1 MPDIPSALPPSPRTD
16 SPVGGEG
23 NAQGPFRNLFRDTL
37 WQIVGGLGAS
47 VVNAGMYMAAVR
59 LLGRDPFGAFGLV
72 HTLAV
77 FCSSFLGFGAK
88 NTLMILAGRSRYQ
101 KKGTVV
107 GSCYVY
113 LAATAMAT
121 WLLVQIDPPGPGS
134 RLMSGLSPN
143 LSLLIVFYTATFAF
157 FPLWG
162 SMLRGAD
169 RYQSANVLR
178 FGSQVALA
186 SGVILGICYGGD
198 YVGALWGGAVG
209 MFSLAVGVT
218 AVGVVRWG
226 FRLPGLKSFVHAGA
240 SVGIRSY
247 LASVAEVT
255 TEAFGIFYL
264 ATIGDLVGVAAI
276 VGCQRMATV
285 LGKPAQ
291 IVNLVLK
298 GKVAGQ
304 ASGEQE
310 AKRVL
315 QLSRWT
321 FLFAVL
327 VSLPLLVFARRFT
340 LLTLG
345 KGFEDAVLVMVLV
358 LLAQASRAHAAPAS
372 GFLVGKGCPTVYVVV
387 RIAALA
393 GTVAGVLFLGPTW
406 GAVGVALVQCVISLV
421 TAVLVSGVLAA
432 EAKSVRSVFVGDD
445 LLLLG
450 RLFVLRSLLF
460 HPKRA

>member
-1 MPDIPSALPPSPRTD
+1 MPETRSALPAPSASDP
-16 SPVGGEG
+16 PIGGEG
-23 NAQGPFRNLFRDTL
+23 SARGPFRNLFRDTL
-37 WQIVGGLGAS
+37 WQIAGGLGVT
-47 VVNAGMYMAAVR
+47 VVNVGMCMAAVR
-59 LLGRDPFGAFGLV
+59 LLGRDAFGAFGLV
-72 HTLAV
+72 HTVAV
-77 FCSSFLGFGAK
+77 FCSFFLGFGAK
-88 NTLMILAGRSRYQ
+88 NTLTILAGRSRYQ
-101 KKGTVV
+101 KKDTVV
-107 GSCYVY
+107 GSCYIY
-113 LAATAMAT
+113 LVATAIAT

-134 RLMSGLSPN
+134 RLMSGLSPG

-169 RYQSANVLR
+169 RHRSASVLR
-178 FGSQVALA
+178 FGSQAALA
-186 SGVILGICYGGD
+186 SGVILGICFGGD

-209 MFSLAVGVT
+209 MCLLAVGVT

-226 FRLPGLKSFVHAGA
+226 FRLPGLKPFVRAGA
-240 SVGIRSY
+240 SVGVRSY

-255 TEAFGIFYL
+255 VEAFGIFYL
-264 ATIGDLVGVAAI
+264 AAIGDLVGVAAI
-276 VGCQRMATV
+276 VGCQRMAAV
-285 LGKPAQ
+285 LSKPAQ

-315 QLSRWT
+315 QLSRFT
-321 FLFAVL
+321 FLFGVL
-327 VSLPLLVFARRFT
+327 ASLPLLLFARRFT

-358 LLAQASRAHAAPAS
+358 LLTQALRAHAAPAC
-372 GFLVGKGCPTVYVVV
+372 GFLVGKGCPTVYLVL
-387 RIAALA
+387 RIAVLA
-393 GTVAGVLFLGPTW
+393 WTVAGVLLLGPTW

-421 TAVLVSGVLAA
+421 TAVLVSGVLAG

-460 HPKRA
+460 HLKRA